1 MSNEGS
7 GAPPWW
13 REPTRGQWFTFA
25 AAWIGWV
32 LDAFDFTIFLL
43 VMPAMARE
51 FHVSVTATAGSIT
64 LTLLLRLVGGVAAGA
79 AADRWG
85 RKLPLMI
92 SLFWF
97 ACCDGAVAFAP
108 SFAWVLIL
116 RTIFGFGMGAE
127 WTSGATLAMENW
139 PARSR
144 GIASGVL
151 QGSWAVGYLL
161 AALASAWVLPH
172 WGWRGLFL
180 VAAAPA
186 LLVVPIRAWVP
197 ESAEW
202 EARRRPAAH
211 DAGAQF
217 PALARAAVPLRRYA
231 GTIAWASA
239 VMACGFGAYYALTG
253 LYPTLLD
260 ALGRGPGEIAHYVTL
275 FNVGMMAGAVVTGV
289 LAARYGVARAVAI
302 PALASLPALPLYVGA
317 VPALLGAGAFL
328 GGALAVGFS
337 GVTPLFLTE
346 LFPAEVRARAVGV
359 VYHLGAL
366 FAAFVPTAV
375 AAVAQH
381 SRVPLGRA
389 VLVTAL
395 VCEVGLVVLFAAVA
409 GNRGEAGRRGMGRRA
424 GRGGRAGSDRSEDA
438 TSTAA

>member
-1 MSNEGS
+1 MSAKRS
-7 GAPPWW
+7 GALPWW

-25 AAWIGWV
+25 AAWVGWV

-108 SFAWVLIL
+108 SFAWVLAL
-116 RTIFGFGMGAE
+116 RTVFGFGMGAE

-186 LLVVPIRAWVP
+186 LLVLPIRAWVP

-202 EARRRPAAH
+202 AARRRGGAGH
-211 DAGAQF
+211 DASAQF
-217 PALARAAVPLRRYA
+217 SVAATAAVPLRRHA

-260 ALGRGPGEIAHYVTL
+260 GLGRGAGQIAHYVTL
-275 FNVGMMAGAVVTGV
+275 FNVGMMVGAVITGV
-289 LAARYGVARAVAI
+289 LAARHGVARAVAV
-302 PALASLPALPLYVGA
+302 PALMSLPVLPLYVGA
-317 VPALLGAGAFL
+317 APALLGAGAFL

-337 GVTPLFLTE
+337 GVTPLFLTG

-366 FAAFVPTAV
+366 FAAFVPTGV

-381 SRVPLGRA
+381 TRVPLGRA
-389 VLVTAL
+389 ILVTAL
-395 VCEVGLVVLFAAVA
+395 VCELGLVVLFSTVARDRRRSGARPAAA
-409 GNRGEAGRRGMGRRA
+409 GDGEPASAAG
-424 GRGGRAGSDRSEDA
+424 
-438 TSTAA
+438 